1 MKKGDAE
8 FLVALIFDFLFFT
21 ALNIVLKEAANFTD
35 FHIPVLQLLQLT
47 NHVMLEFEMIY
58 SYFPESK
65 GSPWVR

>member
-35 FHIPVLQLLQLT
+35 FRIPVLQLLQLT
-47 NHVMLEFEMIY
+47 NHVMLEY
-58 SYFPESK
+58 DL
-65 GSPWVR
+65 

>member
-47 NHVMLEFEMIY
+47 NHVMLEY
-58 SYFPESK
+58 DL
-65 GSPWVR
+65 